1 MNKAVKGA
9 IRSLSINEPPIFY
22 PTLQVFKDNLSKADA
37 CCNKILIELLLDKD
51 KYAWWNA
58 EVVKVG
64 TELWKGTLLKV
75 RTVWIP
81 NLKISISFFCWCEG
95 SGCKNCRSRTNV

>member
-22 PTLQVFKDNLSKADA
+22 PTLQVFKDNLSKAEA

-64 TELWKGTLLKV
+64 TELWKGSNFVEGTHGVNTKFENLDKFFLLV
-75 RTVWIP
+75 
-81 NLKISISFFCWCEG
+81 
-95 SGCKNCRSRTNV
+95 